1 MVVKYRIPRD
11 LLQVFEIAAVIV
23 QSKSTVCEP
32 VPSRPFVISFVTRRF
47 YSRFGVQRCNI
58 VQFDHCAD
66 YSFLKYR
73 YVTPFDTIPVHS
85 RDGKFSSMRF
95 LDWKRERDWIFRY
108 RDNSR
113 WREGNLIFEVFVK
126 KEKEKHSDPSTTNR

>member
-1 MVVKYRIPRD
+1 MKYRIPRD

-47 YSRFGVQRCNI
+47 YSRFGWQRCNI

-85 RDGKFSSMRF
+85 RDGKFSSMR
-95 LDWKRERDWIFRY
+95 LEEREREIEY
-108 RDNSR
+108 
-113 WREGNLIFEVFVK
+113 FVIEIILDGG
-126 KEKEKHSDPSTTNR
+126 KEI